1 MIRDPRIEEAR
12 LTVMSWPRNK
22 EERPDS
28 RYISMQAMVTAG
40 LSNREIMDR
49 VPGLDWQT
57 VQVCRMVTA
66 LPPIGGS
73 MVSIADIMRDK
84 RLSRQDTR
92 QQRGGYEKHGKDI
105 VRLLDKGMTAQEVR
119 RELGCSAELVRYWV
133 KKFEK
138 MLTD

>member
-28 RYISMQAMVTAG
+28 RYISMQAMVAAG
-40 LSNREIMDR
+40 LSDKEIMER
-49 VPGLDWQT
+49 MPGLDWQT
-57 VQVCRMVTA
+57 VQAYRIVTA

-84 RLSRQDTR
+84 RLIRQETR
-92 QQRGGYEKHGKDI
+92 RYEKHGKDI
-105 VRLLDKGMTAQEVR
+105 MRLLDMGMTAQEVR

-138 MLTD
+138 MASG